1 MQNINFIN
9 KKVFDFGT
17 GTGILA
23 ILAEKLGA
31 FSITAIDNDE
41 WSIKNAKENFEKN
54 NVYLINLYQ
63 SSVIPEGSFDV
74 ILANINKN
82 ILLEY
87 RSSLV
92 NTLSDGGILLMSGLL
107 KEDVNTIVEVF
118 HVLKLKY
125 YKQNGIWV
133 SLFFMK

>member
-1 MQNINFIN
+1 
-9 KKVFDFGT
+9 
-17 GTGILA
+17 
-23 ILAEKLGA
+23 LAEKLGA

-125 YKQNGIWV
+125 YKQNGTWV